1 MGSGRFA
8 FSIFDFEILSR
19 KPLFVARMIG
29 SSTQHHQRRHL
40 SAQKHRAQYFVWTEL
55 PVLGKPNNRATGN
68 FFESAKTPLP
78 RRCHL
83 VCEDPPSLLEVEEVE
98 PTQDLSSLITTL
110 QQELSSDSIFDP
122 LSFPSSKSDPKNPST
137 ATATLEDQTSSSSSF
152 YSSSSPSTLLLK
164 EDEDQEDD
172 KERVI
177 RHLLEASDDELGIPN
192 REVGVV
198 YDGDIDGFNGGDG
211 LSLCDGLWELEDE
224 AANYYT
230 LLQSELFM

>member
-1 MGSGRFA
+1 
-8 FSIFDFEILSR
+8 
-19 KPLFVARMIG
+19 
-29 SSTQHHQRRHL
+29 
-40 SAQKHRAQYFVWTEL
+40 
-55 PVLGKPNNRATGN
+55 
-68 FFESAKTPLP
+68 
-78 RRCHL
+78 
-83 VCEDPPSLLEVEEVE
+83 SLLEVEEVE

-110 QQELSSDSIFDP
+110 QQELSSDSIFNP

-137 ATATLEDQTSSSSSF
+137 ATATLEDQTSS
-152 YSSSSPSTLLLK
+152 STLLLK

>member
-1 MGSGRFA
+1 MGS
-8 FSIFDFEILSR
+8 
-19 KPLFVARMIG
+19 
-29 SSTQHHQRRHL
+29 
-40 SAQKHRAQYFVWTEL
+40 
-55 PVLGKPNNRATGN
+55 
-68 FFESAKTPLP
+68 TPLP
-78 RRCHL
+78 RRRHL
-83 VCEDPPSLLEVEEVE
+83 VCEAPPLFEAEEEE
-98 PTQDLSSLITTL
+98 PTQDLSSLIMTL

-122 LSFPSSKSDPKNPST
+122 LSFPSSESNLENPST
-137 ATATLEDQTSSSSSF
+137 TTATLEDQTSSSSSF
-152 YSSSSPSTLLLK
+152 SSSYSPSTLLLK

-198 YDGDIDGFNGGDG
+198 YDGDIDGFNGGEG
-211 LSLCDGLWELEDE
+211 LSLCDGMWELEDE